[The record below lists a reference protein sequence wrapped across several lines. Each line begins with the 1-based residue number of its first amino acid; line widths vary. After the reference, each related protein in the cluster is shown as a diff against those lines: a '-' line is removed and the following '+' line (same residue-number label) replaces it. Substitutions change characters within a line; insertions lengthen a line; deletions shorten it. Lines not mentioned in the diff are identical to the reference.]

1 MVKNTAATLQ
11 RIGHNMAITT
21 QFLLDTKELRKLLA
35 QVLTLTPERV
45 IQANTQV
52 DTNTWDTYATVLQLT
67 AQPNGTGI
75 KFDGDAEMEYAQ
87 TQYNVLYSVQLI
99 GKDAIQMANRSI
111 PVFSMNSIQNEL
123 KRLKIGILQISA
135 VRAVPIAIDGGY
147 EERAQFDLF
156 VSQYT
161 IVREQLNAVTSVEIQ
176 LNTEQ

>member
-1 MVKNTAATLQ
+1 
-11 RIGHNMAITT
+11 
-21 QFLLDTKELRKLLA
+21 
-35 QVLTLTPERV
+35 
-45 IQANTQV
+45 
-52 DTNTWDTYATVLQLT
+52 
-67 AQPNGTGI
+67 
-75 KFDGDAEMEYAQ
+75 
-87 TQYNVLYSVQLI
+87 
-99 GKDAIQMANRSI
+99 MANRSI